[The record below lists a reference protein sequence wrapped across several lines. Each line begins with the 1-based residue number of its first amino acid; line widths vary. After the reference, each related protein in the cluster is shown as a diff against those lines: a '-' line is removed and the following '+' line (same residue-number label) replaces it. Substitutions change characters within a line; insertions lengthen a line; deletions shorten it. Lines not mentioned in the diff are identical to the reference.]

1 MTKAGRILL
10 LQSWVYKVLIF
21 AGILC
26 SSIKAQAQGL
36 QFNSND
42 SLMEKRTSYSV
53 FKQDKPAFNDHLSI
67 RFDLALWDNSHL
79 GYVLSIADNQNN
91 SYSLSYIY
99 LNGAAYLNF
108 NIDSKS
114 NKLTIPLSLKQL
126 SKRTWIPVKIDVDLK
141 KDRVTIW
148 VNNQRY
154 DASGFGFT
162 GSISPAITFGKNAR
176 YSDVPN
182 MAIRNLEVG
191 DASQTYS
198 FPLNE
203 WEGQNVHSSNGDD
216 VGFVENPVWLI
227 NESYFWKPL
236 FSKSFSEVAGLNFN
250 QQDQSLLMFGNSS
263 LTIYDIKRDE
273 ESSRPYNNALPM
285 SLLLGKSIINPIQN
299 KLYAYEVS
307 NAQGR
312 LSGMVS
318 LDLKSLNWE
327 AKGNAALPSQRHHHN
342 IFYDKNGQDLY
353 LFGGYG
359 LFRYY
364 NDFFK
369 FDTLKNN
376 WQKVVFTG
384 DHIDPRFFSA
394 CSAADANNDVYI
406 FGGIGNQSGN
416 QVVGG
421 MHFYDLYRVNLATHA
436 IKKLW
441 TIKPKEE
448 AFVPANNLV
457 PSKDGKYFYVL
468 CYPHERPK
476 TSLKLYKY
484 SIKDGSYEVVS
495 GEIPVTSER
504 IETDVNLFFNSE
516 ANEFYCATQEFTSP
530 VKSGIKIYS
539 LAFPPVSYA
548 AYLKSKQ
555 AKSTTT
561 SLYSYVAGLAAVLL
575 VAGGAVV
582 YLKRKK
588 AKPAPDTAD
597 LNQDESALA
606 VIGNKVNAVYLL
618 GAFTVYDKNGKDIT
632 YLFSPKIKQLFIL
645 ILLNSRDKNGV
656 TSRYISTTLWA
667 DKDVAKTKNIR
678 GVTLNHLRSI
688 LADLE
693 GIELAYVN
701 DTYSFTV
708 SDTFFCDYF
717 VVQTSLNNR
726 QGAAASE
733 VPHFHLIARG
743 GLLPAMADVW
753 LDDFKEEYEEA
764 LMPALQPVIKNT
776 YDVGQFKKAL
786 EISRLIL
793 NIDPFSD
800 AGIKYKLKAIRR
812 TRGIEHA
819 RRTYDD
825 FIAEY
830 KRSLGIDYPIPFDK
844 ICGK

>member
-1 MTKAGRILL
+1 L

-53 FKQDKPAFNDHLSI
+53 FKQDEPAFNDHLSI

-79 GYVLSIADNQNN
+79 GYVLSIADNQNS

-114 NKLTIPLSLKQL
+114 NKLTIPLSLNQL
-126 SKRTWIPVKIDVDLK
+126 SKRTWIPVKIDLDLK
-141 KDRVTIW
+141 KDKVIIW
-148 VNNQRY
+148 VSNKRY

-182 MAIRNLEVG
+182 MAIRNLEVS

-203 WEGQNVHSSNGDD
+203 WEGQNVHSSNGDG

-236 FSKSFSEVAGLNFN
+236 FSKSFNEVVGLNFN

-285 SLLLGKSIINPIQN
+285 PLLLGKSTINPNQN

-307 NAQGR
+307 NTQGR

-318 LDLKSLNWE
+318 LDLKSLNWQVI
-327 AKGNAALPSQRHHHN
+327 GNAALPSQRHHHN

-394 CSAADANNDVYI
+394 CSAANANNEVYI

-416 QVVGG
+416 QIVGG
-421 MHFYDLYRVNLATHA
+421 MHFYDLYRVNLTTHI

-441 TIKPKEE
+441 AIKPKEE
-448 AFVPANNLV
+448 AFVPANNLIL
-457 PSKDGKYFYVL
+457 SKDGKYFYVL

-476 TSLKLYKY
+476 TSLRLYKY
-484 SIKDGSYEVVS
+484 SIKDGSYQIVS
-495 GEIPVTSER
+495 GEVPVTSER

-530 VKSGIKIYS
+530 IKSTVKLYA
-539 LAFPPVSYA
+539 LAFPPVSEQV
-548 AYLKSKQ
+548 YLASKQ
-555 AKSTTT
+555 AKAP
-561 SLYSYVAGLAAVLL
+561 VAASNIYWIGLAISLL
-575 VAGGAVV
+575 AIGGMIV
-582 YLKRKK
+582 YLKKKK
-588 AKPAPDTAD
+588 AVEITNGGDAD
-597 LNQDESALA
+597 LVTNEVNDTGKQT
-606 VIGNKVNAVYLL
+606 NAVYLL
-618 GAFTVYDKNGKDIT
+618 GDFAVFDKGGKDIT
-632 YLFSPKIKQLFIL
+632 YQFSPKIKQLFIL
-645 ILLNSRDKNGV
+645 ILLNSRGKSGV
-656 TSRYISTTLWA
+656 TSRRISTTLWA
-667 DKDVAKTKNIR
+667 DKDIAKTKNIK

-688 LADLE
+688 VADLD
-693 GIELAYVN
+693 GIGLSYQD
-701 DTYSFTV
+701 DTYSFDI
-708 SDTFFCDYF
+708 SEAFFCDYF
-717 VVQTSLNNR
+717 TVMDSLKTAP
-726 QGAAASE
+726 GADVLDIAY
-733 VPHFHLIARG
+733 FDLIARG
-743 GLLPAMADVW
+743 GLLQAMPDVW
-753 LDDFKEEYEEA
+753 LDNFKQEYEEA
-764 LMPALQPVIKNT
+764 LMPVITPVAKNL
-776 YDVGQFKKAL
+776 YKAGAFKKTL
-786 EISRLIL
+786 MLCRVIL
-793 NIDPFSD
+793 AIDPFND
-800 AGIKYKLKAIRR
+800 AGIKYKLRAIRR
-812 TRGIEHA
+812 TKGIEQA
-819 RRTYDD
+819 RRAYDD
-825 FIAEY
+825 FVTEY
-830 KRSLGIDYPIPFDK
+830 KRSLGIDYPVPFEK
-844 ICGK
+844 ICSK

>member
-1 MTKAGRILL
+1 MTKASRILL
-10 LQSWVYKVLIF
+10 LHPWVYRILVF
-21 AGILC
+21 AAALGSCVKL
-26 SSIKAQAQGL
+26 QAQGL

-53 FKQDKPAFNDHLSI
+53 FKQESPTFNDELTI
-67 RFDLALWDNSHL
+67 AFQLALWDNSHL
-79 GYVLSIADNQNN
+79 GYVLNLADGKNN

-99 LNGAAYLNF
+99 LNGTPYLNF

-114 NKLTIPLSLKQL
+114 NKITIPLSAAQL
-126 SKRTWIPVKIDVDLK
+126 SKRTWTAIKIKLDLRGGK
-141 KDRVTIW
+141 ATVW
-148 VNNQRY
+148 VNGKPY
-154 DASGFGFT
+154 DASGFDFT
-162 GSISPAITFGKNAR
+162 GSISPVITFGKNSR

-203 WEGQNVHSSNGDD
+203 WEGQNVHSSNGNEA
-216 VGFVENPVWLI
+216 GFVENPVWLI

-236 FSKSFSEVAGLNFN
+236 FAKSFSDVAGLNFN
-250 QQDQSLLMFGNSS
+250 QQDQSIMLFNSNS
-263 LTIYDIKRDE
+263 LTIYDVKKDE
-273 ESSRPYNNALPM
+273 ESSKPYQNPLSMP
-285 SLLLGKSIINPIQN
+285 LLLGKSIINPKQN
-299 KLYAYEVS
+299 KLYAYEVN
-307 NAQGR
+307 NARGR
-312 LSGMVS
+312 LSGMAS
-318 LDLKSLNWE
+318 LDLKNLNWE
-327 AKGNAALPSQRHHHN
+327 VNGNGALPSQRHHHN
-342 IFYDKNGQDLY
+342 IFYDNKYRDLY

-369 FDTLKNN
+369 YDTLKKS
-376 WQKVVFTG
+376 WQPVVFTG

-394 CSAADANNDVYI
+394 CSAADANNDVYV
-406 FGGIGNQSGN
+406 FGGIGNQSGS

-421 MHFYDLYRVNLATHA
+421 MHFYDLYQVNLTNHT

-441 TIKPKEE
+441 EIKPNEE
-448 AFVPANNLV
+448 AFVPANNLIL
-457 PSKDGKYFYVL
+457 SKDGKYFYVL

-476 TSLKLYKY
+476 TSLRLYKY
-484 SIKDGSYEVVS
+484 SVQDGSYEVVS
-495 GEIPVTSER
+495 GDIPVTSER
-504 IETDVNLFFNSE
+504 IETDVNLFFNSD
-516 ANEFYCATQEFTSP
+516 ANEFYCTTQEFTSP

-561 SLYSYVAGLAAVLL
+561 SVYSYVGVLAAVLL
-575 VAGGAVV
+575 VAGVAFI

-588 AKPAPDTAD
+588 AKPVPDTAD
-597 LNQDESALA
+597 LTQDESTLEI
-606 VIGNKVNAVYLL
+606 IGNKINAVYLL
-618 GAFTVYDKNGKDIT
+618 GAFAVYDKNGKDIT

-645 ILLNSRDKNGV
+645 ILLSSRDKNGV
-656 TSRYISTTLWA
+656 TSRRISTTLWV

-688 LADLE
+688 LADLS
-693 GIELAYVN
+693 GIELAYIN

-708 SDTFFCDYF
+708 SDDFFCDYF
-717 VVQTSLNNR
+717 VVQAGLNNR
-726 QGAAASE
+726 QGAAALE
-733 VPHFHLIARG
+733 VPHFDLIARG
-743 GLLPAMADVW
+743 GLLPAMPDVW

-776 YDVGQFKKAL
+776 YDEGQFKKAL

-800 AGIKYKLKAIRR
+800 AGINYKLKAIRR

>member
-1 MTKAGRILL
+1 MTKASRILL
-10 LQSWVYKVLIF
+10 LHPWVYRILVF
-21 AGILC
+21 AAALGSCVKL
-26 SSIKAQAQGL
+26 QAQGL

-53 FKQDKPAFNDHLSI
+53 FKQENPTFNDELTI
-67 RFDLALWDNSHL
+67 AFQLALWDNSHL
-79 GYVLSIADNQNN
+79 GYVLNLADSKNN

-99 LNGAAYLNF
+99 LNGTPYLNF

-114 NKLTIPLSLKQL
+114 NKITIPLSAAQL
-126 SKRTWIPVKIDVDLK
+126 SKRTWTAIKIKLDLRGDK
-141 KDRVTIW
+141 ATVW
-148 VNNQRY
+148 VNGKPY
-154 DASGFGFT
+154 GASGFSFT
-162 GSISPAITFGKNAR
+162 GSISPVITFGKNSR

-191 DASQTYS
+191 DVSQTYS

-203 WEGQNVHSSNGDD
+203 WEGQNVHSSNGDE

-227 NESYFWKPL
+227 NESYFWKPRL
-236 FSKSFSEVAGLNFN
+236 SKSFNEVVGLNFN
-250 QQDQSLLMFGNSS
+250 QQKQSMVLFGSNPV
-263 LTIYDIKRDE
+263 TQYNVRNEE
-273 ESSRPYNNALPM
+273 ESSSPYQNALPM
-285 SLLLGKSIINPIQN
+285 PLLLGKSIVNPRQN
-299 KLYAYEVS
+299 KLYVYEVN
-307 NAQGR
+307 NATGHP
-312 LSGMVS
+312 SGLVS
-318 LDLKSLNWE
+318 LDLSRLNWE
-327 AKGNAALPSQRHHHN
+327 VKGNAALPSQRHHHN
-342 IFYDKNGQDLY
+342 VFYDKDYRDLY

-359 LFRYY
+359 SFRYY

-369 FDTLKNN
+369 FDTLKQV
-376 WQKVVFTG
+376 WQPVVFTG

-394 CSAADANNDVYI
+394 CSIANANNDVYI
-406 FGGIGNQSGN
+406 FGGIGNQSGS

-421 MHFYDLYRVNLATHA
+421 MHFYDLYRVNLTSRT

-441 TIKPKEE
+441 EIKPDEE

-457 PSKDGKYFYVL
+457 LSKDGKYFYVL

-484 SIKDGSYEVVS
+484 AIQDGSYEVVS

-504 IETDVNLFFNSE
+504 IETDVNLFFNSD
-516 ANEFYCATQEFTSP
+516 ANEFYCTTQEFTSP
-530 VKSGIKIYS
+530 VKSGVKIYS

-561 SLYSYVAGLAAVLL
+561 SVYSYVGGLAAVLL
-575 VAGGAVV
+575 VAGGAFI

-588 AKPAPDTAD
+588 AKPVPDTAD
-597 LNQDESALA
+597 LTQDESQLEI
-606 VIGNKVNAVYLL
+606 IGNKINAVYLL
-618 GAFTVYDKNGKDIT
+618 GAFAVYDKNGKDIT

-656 TSRYISTTLWA
+656 TSRRISTTLWA

-688 LADLE
+688 LADLD
-693 GIELAYVN
+693 GIELAYIN

-708 SDTFFCDYF
+708 SDDFFCDYF
-717 VVQTSLNNR
+717 VVQASLNNR
-726 QGAAASE
+726 QGAAELE
-733 VPHFHLIARG
+733 VPHFDLMARG
-743 GLLPAMADVW
+743 GLLPAMPDVW

-764 LMPALQPVIKNT
+764 LIPALQPVIKNT
-776 YDVGQFKKAL
+776 YDEGQFKKVL

-825 FIAEY
+825 FVAEY